1 MTMRALQ
8 AEQQRG
14 AQSPPQSMDLSTI
27 FNVDTFFAALKLI
40 AARDYVG
47 DISTTEI
54 TLELRL
60 RGAKASAKDDLNSI
74 VIAPLLIEGGLNFDK
89 TTGMLTKVRTS
100 RDNKPTATPE
110 LILVLSRSK
119 SPAALDER
127 DDDGDEDDDDDGE
140 ELSGNECVVP
150 LYSNGNREKLIHSF
164 KLPIERNLRAWA
176 TYSSTALIIPDLP
189 VVEEDK
195 E

>member
-1 MTMRALQ
+1 MRALQ
-8 AEQQRG
+8 AEQQRDVH
-14 AQSPPQSMDLSTI
+14 SPPQSMDLSRI

-60 RGAKASAKDDLNSI
+60 RGAKSSSAKEDLNSI

-89 TTGMLTKVRTS
+89 TTGMLTKVRPS
-100 RDNKPTATPE
+100 RENKPTATPE

-119 SPAALDER
+119 SPAALNDAKDE
-127 DDDGDEDDDDDGE
+127 EDDDDSDDDE

-164 KLPIERNLRAWA
+164 RLPIERNLRSWA

-189 VVEEDK
+189 VVVEDN